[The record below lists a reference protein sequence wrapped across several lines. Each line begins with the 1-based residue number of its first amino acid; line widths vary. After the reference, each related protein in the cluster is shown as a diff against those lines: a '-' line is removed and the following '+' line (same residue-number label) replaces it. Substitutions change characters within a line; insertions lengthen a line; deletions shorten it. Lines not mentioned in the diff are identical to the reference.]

1 VVSTEIG
8 DRDIVQVALG
18 DSVAT
23 WRKTR
28 KA

>member
-1 VVSTEIG
+1 VVSTEIE
-8 DRDIVQVALG
+8 DRDVVEVALG

>member
-1 VVSTEIG
+1 VVNTEIE
-8 DRDIVQVALG
+8 DRDVVEVALG
-18 DSVAT
+18 DPVAT